1 MTTTQWLWLL
11 GVWLLLGVV
20 FGYLASLPLM
30 RRREPDPPD
39 DPANY
44 GLPREEVRFHSRD
57 GVELGGW
64 WMPAENAHGTVIVCP
79 GLNGS
84 ADKDVP
90 QTVPLC
96 QAGFNVL
103 LFDWR
108 AHGRSAGELVTLG
121 ALEQADLFGALDYVQ
136 REHGAAH
143 VGVLGLSMGAGVA
156 LMVAAQ
162 DERIAALVVDGAYP
176 SLKGLL
182 TGYLQARGVPRRV
195 GRGLVSIVLLMG
207 SLRAGYV
214 LLDVQPRR
222 YASRVH
228 APTLFIHAE
237 RDEFASARDVEKMRA
252 QIPVPTALWLAPD
265 CAHREAFQRHAEE
278 YNRRVLAWFAEHL
291 PRT

>member
-30 RRREPDPPD
+30 RRREPDPSD

-44 GLPREEVRFHSRD
+44 GLPRQEVRFNARD
-57 GVELGGW
+57 GVALGGW
-64 WMPAENAHGTVIVCP
+64 WMPAENARGTLIVCP

-90 QTVPLC
+90 QTVPLH

-108 AHGRSAGELVTLG
+108 AHGRSKGELVTFG

-136 REHGAAH
+136 REHGAEH

-156 LMVAAQ
+156 LMIAAQ
-162 DERIAALVVDGAYP
+162 DERIAALVVDGVYP
-176 SLKGLL
+176 TLKGMAVS
-182 TGYLQARGVPRRV
+182 YLRTRGVPRRV
-195 GRGLVSIVLLMG
+195 GRALSGMVLLMG
-207 SLRAGYV
+207 SLRAGHW

-222 YASRVH
+222 YARRVH
-228 APTLFIHAE
+228 VPTLFIHAE
-237 RDEFASARDVEKMRA
+237 HDEFASARDVENMRA
-252 QIPVPTALWLAPD
+252 TMDAPAELWIAPD
-265 CAHREAFQRHAEE
+265 CAHREAFQRHEE
-278 YNRRVLAWFAEHL
+278 AYNRRVVAWFAEHL
-291 PRT
+291 SRA